1 MSDDGSMYISFVR
14 LVGWQGHNLF
24 ILHYSICKVLELDE
38 LVKELL
44 HLFESIEE
52 DFPRLPLDDV
62 NAIIVTVI
70 VVGLCAEIII

>member
-14 LVGWQGHNLF
+14 LMGWQGHNLF
-24 ILHYSICKVLELDE
+24 VLHHSICKVLELNQ

-44 HLFESIEE
+44 HLFESIEV

-62 NAIIVTVI
+62 NAIIHTLI
-70 VVGLCAEIII
+70 VVGLLAEIII